1 MEGRPERGAKNAG
14 ENAGRN
20 MEGLWNV
27 VHEKGLEANPKTR
40 GSIGASRRNN
50 RAPLPEAHGKAFRE
64 TQEGSAEAARKA
76 PGRLQE
82 EPRKDVRKP
91 SGRTQEGAWK
101 ELQSL
106 LEAISYGFFE
116 FFVFQ
121 LFFFQMVFFCFLL
134 F

>member
-64 TQEGSAEAARKA
+64 TQEGSAEGARKA

-101 ELQSL
+101 ELRKPLGSNFVR
-106 LEAISYGFFE
+106 FFRLFFDFH
-116 FFVFQ
+116 FFVF
-121 LFFFQMVFFCFLL
+121 
-134 F
+134 

>member
-1 MEGRPERGAKNAG
+1 
-14 ENAGRN
+14 

-27 VHEKGLEANPKTR
+27 VHEKGLEAHPKTR

-50 RAPLPEAHGKAFRE
+50 RAPLPEAHRKAFRE
-64 TQEGSAEAARKA
+64 TQEGSAEGARKA

-91 SGRTQEGAWK
+91 SGRTQEGTWK
-101 ELQSL
+101 APGRSSGSL
-106 LEAISYGFFE
+106 LEAISY
-116 FFVFQ
+116 
-121 LFFFQMVFFCFLL
+121 VFFDFFLIFKFLL